1 MLNFRCSAGYDV
13 DAKIAVYSFVWIDAG
28 FPLCGSAEIYLAN
41 GQQHPSK
48 PQTIRHLFL
57 PLLTSGSV
65 QCWTKAA
72 EECIAIDNNIKE
84 QNAAMIYW
92 NHGQE
97 KWNYALSSDKKLIKR
112 EMKNLIMLIKS
123 GKIIHV
129 SRGASVEVKGAHLYP
144 VEMEVE
150 NVQCGAYFVV
160 AKRGLIDD
168 LSMTPYFFINGKQ
181 CRQCR

>member
-1 MLNFRCSAGYDV
+1 MDEV
-13 DAKIAVYSFVWIDAG
+13 
-28 FPLCGSAEIYLAN
+28 
-41 GQQHPSK
+41 
-48 PQTIRHLFL
+48 QTFTLDNL
-57 PLLTSGSV
+57 ENV
-65 QCWTKAA
+65 
-72 EECIAIDNNIKE
+72 IDNYIKE

-97 KWNYALSSDKKLIKR
+97 QWNYALSSDKELIKR
-112 EMKNLIMLIKS
+112 EMKNLIKQIKS

-129 SRGASVEVKGAHLYP
+129 ARGAAVEVKGTHLYP

-168 LSMTPYFFINGKQ
+168 LSMTPYFFRSEQKRDEIYDYLM
-181 CRQCR
+181 RRAFA

>member
-1 MLNFRCSAGYDV
+1 MDEV
-13 DAKIAVYSFVWIDAG
+13 
-28 FPLCGSAEIYLAN
+28 
-41 GQQHPSK
+41 
-48 PQTIRHLFL
+48 QTFTLENL
-57 PLLTSGSV
+57 ENV
-65 QCWTKAA
+65 
-72 EECIAIDNNIKE
+72 IDNYIKE

-168 LSMTPYFFINGKQ
+168 LSMTPYFFRSEQKRDEIYDYLMRKAYA
-181 CRQCR
+181 